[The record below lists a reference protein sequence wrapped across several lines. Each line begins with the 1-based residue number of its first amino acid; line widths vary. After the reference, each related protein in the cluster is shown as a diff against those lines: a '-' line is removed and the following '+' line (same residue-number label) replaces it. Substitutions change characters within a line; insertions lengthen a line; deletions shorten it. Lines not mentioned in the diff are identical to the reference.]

1 MATCTQCGAELKPGT
16 KFCENCGAKVCV
28 PQTPAQPA
36 AVPQPTPAPAPVPP
50 TPQQPATPPP
60 GTPRYASPPPQ
71 STPPDAPNVITP
83 PPPGGTVGN
92 PYGNVAPGGKP
103 PRRRVPLSPKRL
115 ILLAIPV
122 VFLLMIIVTMISG
135 SLRTGKPN
143 AADPNQGTWKA
154 TRAETGGSTREIGTA
169 FGSGFTLDL
178 HDKGKCVATVA
189 GTKAYGKW
197 TLSGDTLQLDCSGL
211 TCTGTLKN
219 GLITLTDV
227 HGQGVT
233 LYLVKEDTVE
243 QQPTDGGDMT
253 QTTPTDTDVGIYVLE
268 SAFDDEYTLSKE
280 ELALVDM
287 DAFYFELRADGTGET
302 YMDEFVSFQW
312 RDGNL
317 YPLTDPNTP
326 AMTYTRE
333 GDLLTIEYDGMT
345 MIFKRSDTKPEI
357 DPALL
362 NGGDDFD
369 PDDGDGP
376 NEPDPP
382 YSYDDGNTYADLGN
396 TSWYG
401 WFRME
406 NYKNVP
412 NRDYFDTD
420 TYDCWGYIGESEDGS
435 HYFEVF
441 RDGMPDA
448 PVITMWVNVYDDHIE
463 PILDDYDWVLG
474 QNITESDAYK
484 FNLYPYN
491 DSISLFMYDYEGEDG
506 TACAVS
512 FYMRLDGT
520 EWNEELEELP
530 PRYEEYKAALADK

>member
-178 HDKGKCVATVA
+178 NDKGKCVATVA

-435 HYFEVF
+435 HYFEVY
-441 RDGMPDA
+441 RDGMPDD